1 MISKIAHWAIQY
13 RKVNI
18 VFHLVLVGVFA
29 TGLAKLE
36 FDTNMEIWFE
46 RDAPALKAFKRL
58 NDSFGDHEMVLLLIE
73 DREHGVFSPQA
84 LQTIGRL
91 SQGLENTPHV
101 NRVQSLITH
110 QSIKGSSDSL
120 LIEDLFDLKNFPPS
134 NEQLEQIKKEVL
146 SDSLAVGSI
155 VNASGT
161 VAAMVG
167 RIDHQEGSFLYKVE
181 VAEHLMPIIES
192 EQLRS
197 GYEIFVGGAPMV
209 DYAFYFYAMQDNKT
223 LLPIL
228 YLLVVVVL
236 FLVFRAWRGVVF
248 SLFVVA
254 VTTVVTMGGIALS
267 GVRVN
272 GMLAMVPMLLVAVC
286 IADAVHVVVVFYEK
300 LRYGGNRK
308 HAAIEAIEDIFV
320 PCFLTSVTTAIGFA
334 SLSLSP
340 MPPLLYYGLFCSA
353 GVLAAFEV
361 SIVFL
366 PGLLSIGRDYDV
378 ETGEAKG
385 LGRVT
390 SGGMTLAFLRS
401 MKSLAKQYPRAVV
414 GWCTAATVVFLA
426 GALLLKTETVV
437 IEFFRESSP
446 VRYHADA
453 IQERL
458 GGVTNLELFIDS
470 GEEDAVKNPRLLR
483 DVEKVQQYL
492 DSIPEVSKTVSVVD
506 FIKRM
511 NQALNGEDPAF
522 YRVPDDRSY
531 VAQLL
536 LLYSLSDP
544 TEDLSDLVDYPY
556 QLTRVTARVPYL
568 SSQRNLEIVEDL
580 DDFMKRETPS
590 LDATLTGMIALFNGM
605 GVSIYETL
613 KTSFLMTVVTITLV
627 IGLAFRSVRTALLSL
642 VPNVLPIVWVLG
654 LMGYARIRLDVGTV
668 MVAGIAI
675 GIAVDDSIHFLS
687 RYSKARRRG
696 LDVDGAIDYVIQHS
710 GRAIV
715 FTSVILTGGF
725 WMLTFAQFLPMAYF
739 GLIAGV
745 TIVIALLADVL
756 LLPAILYLNQ
766 PMLESKTSSSRDSE
780 GMAA

>member
-1 MISKIAHWAIQY
+1 MISKIAHWAIHY

-18 VFHLVLVGVFA
+18 VAHLILVGVFA
-29 TGLAKLE
+29 IGLMRLE

-46 RDAPALKAFKRL
+46 QDAPALKAFKQL
-58 NDSFGDHEMVLLLIE
+58 NESFGDHEMVLLLIE
-73 DREHGVFSPQA
+73 DRENGVFSQKA
-84 LQTIGRL
+84 LETISRL
-91 SQGLENTPHV
+91 TKELENTPHV
-101 NRVQSLITH
+101 NRVQSLITY
-110 QSIKGSSDSL
+110 QSIKGDADSL
-120 LIEDLFDLKNFPPS
+120 LIENLFDSNDFPPS
-134 NEQLEQIKKEVL
+134 NEQLEQIKNEVL
-146 SDSLAVGSI
+146 SDALAVGNI

-161 VAAMVG
+161 VAALVG

-181 VAEHLMPIIES
+181 VAERLMPIIEA

-209 DYAFYFYAMQDNKT
+209 DYAFYFYAMQDNKI

-228 YLLVVVVL
+228 YLLVVTVL
-236 FLVFRAWRGVVF
+236 FFVFRAWRGVVF
-248 SLFVVA
+248 SLLVVA
-254 VTTVVTMGGIALS
+254 VTTAVTMGGIGLS

-286 IADAVHVVVVFYEK
+286 IADAVHIVVVFYEK
-300 LRYGGNRK
+300 LRHIGDRK
-308 HAAIEAIEDIFV
+308 RTAIEAIEDVFV

-334 SLSLSP
+334 SLTLSP
-340 MPPLLYYGLFCSA
+340 MPPLLYYGTFCSA

-361 SIVFL
+361 SIVLL

-378 ETGEAKG
+378 TSGEARG
-385 LGRVT
+385 LGKVA
-390 SGGMTLAFLRS
+390 SGGMTLAFLRN
-401 MKSLAKQYPRAVV
+401 MKSLAKRHPGRVV
-414 GWCTAATVVFLA
+414 GWCAAATVVFLA
-426 GALLLKTETVV
+426 GALLLRTETVV

-453 IQERL
+453 IQKRL
-458 GGVTNLELFIDS
+458 GGVTNLELFVDS
-470 GEEDAVKNPRLLR
+470 GEEDAIKNPRLLR

-511 NQALNGEDPAF
+511 NQALNNEDSAF
-522 YRVPDDRSY
+522 YRIPDDRNY
-531 VAQLL
+531 IAQLL

-568 SSQRNLEIVEDL
+568 SSQRNLEIVEGL
-580 DDFMKRETPS
+580 NDFMKRETPH
-590 LDATLTGMIALFNGM
+590 LKATLTGMIALFNGM
-605 GVSIYETL
+605 GISIYETL
-613 KTSFLMTVVTITLV
+613 KTSFLITIVTITLV
-627 IGLAFRSVRTALLSL
+627 IGLVFQSVRTAALSL
-642 VPNVLPIVWVLG
+642 APNVLPVAWVLG
-654 LMGYARIRLDVGTV
+654 LMGYAGIRLDVGTV

-687 RYSKARRRG
+687 RYSEARRRG
-696 LDVDGAIDYVIQHS
+696 LDIDGAIDYVVQHS

-745 TIVIALLADVL
+745 TIIIALFADVL
-756 LLPAILYLNQ
+756 LLPAILYLIE
-766 PMLESKTSSSRDSE
+766 PLPESAAKSSRDSE